1 MRSTFHKLLRRSGYD
16 IHRTSRWGS
25 DLMFDLHRVLG
36 PHVSTIVDVGAN
48 RGQSALAFMDAFG
61 QACVYSF
68 EPQAIALAQLNCLA
82 AKSPRLK
89 VFPFALGSNPAT
101 VPLNIAAS
109 DDGSSLLDFQTPGRH
124 PWTTPAGTVS
134 VEVRRLDEVAR
145 SLSLERIDLLK
156 IDTQGFDLEVLR
168 GAGELLRTGPIRAIL
183 IELNFDS
190 YYSGQAQASEIFG
203 HLAERGYRPV
213 GLYSGSRQVSG
224 QLDWA
229 DGLFA

>member
-1 MRSTFHKLLRRSGYD
+1 MRTTLHKLIRGSGYD

-25 DLMFDLHRVLG
+25 DLMFDLHRVVG
-36 PHVSTIVDVGAN
+36 PRTRTIVDVGAN
-48 RGQSALAFMDAFG
+48 RGQAASAFMNAF
-61 QACVYSF
+61 QEACVYSF
-68 EPQAIALAQLNCLA
+68 EPQPSALAELNGLA

-89 VFPFALGSNPAT
+89 VFPYALGSDTRAM
-101 VPLNIAAS
+101 PLNIAAS
-109 DDGSSLLDFQTPGRH
+109 DDGSSLLDFHEPGRH
-124 PWTTPAGTVS
+124 PWTTPAGTLE
-134 VEVRRLDEVAR
+134 VEVRRLDEMVH
-145 SLSLERIDLLK
+145 SLNLERVDLLK

-168 GAGELLRTGPIRAIL
+168 GAGELLQSGTIRAVL

-190 YYSGQAQASEIFG
+190 YYSGQAKAADIFG

-213 GLYSGSRQVSG
+213 GLYGGSRQMSG